1 MDTIA
6 AQLQPLAVPIDEI
19 HPDPANARTGHAV
32 DRIAASL
39 STYGQ
44 RTPLVVNRGQG
55 NKIEKGNGTYA
66 AARSL
71 GWSHIAVVFV
81 EDDPVTAAA
90 YGIADNRTGDLSTW
104 DGKALQAIIDSID
117 PDLNLPTGFNAGELD
132 DILAGLIP
140 ARAEEWGD
148 AFGGVPD
155 GDRAPF
161 QQMTFTLHDTQA
173 EQVKAAIGIARAMG
187 DFDSPNENSNGNAL
201 ARICEV
207 FITNYGQG

>member
-6 AQLQPLAVPIDEI
+6 AALQPLAVPLADI
-19 HPDPANARTGHAV
+19 HPDPANARTGHAI

-39 STYGQ
+39 AAYGQ
-44 RTPLVVNRGQG
+44 RTPLVVNRSQG

-81 EDDPVTAAA
+81 EDDPSTAAA

-104 DGKALQAIIDSID
+104 DGAALKAIIDGID
-117 PDLNLPTGFNAGELD
+117 PDLDLPTGFEAGELD

-140 ARAEEWGD
+140 PAGTEWRD
-148 AFGGVPD
+148 AFGGLPD

-173 EQVKAAIGIARAMG
+173 EQVKAALEVAASMG
-187 DFDSPNENSNGNAL
+187 AYDSPNENSNGNAL

-207 FITNYGQG
+207 FMGDYGQG